1 MPKDVVFWICVI
13 AAVFVLGALAI
24 WKWGK
29 NITLKAGPLSFGTSD
44 RNAAA
49 SASDPV
55 TVGKK
60 AAVDGSVGEIIGR
73 TVFPVPASTHIYVE
87 EVERDGE
94 EVLVRALYVHAA
106 DIPRLIGHY
115 GPKWAERLGD
125 LLPDPLAR
133 GTTCPI
139 TLDYEDSENV

>member
-49 SASDPV
+49 SAPDPV

-60 AAVDGSVGEIIGR
+60 AAVEGSVGEIIGR
-73 TVFPVPASTHIYVE
+73 T
-87 EVERDGE
+87 
-94 EVLVRALYVHAA
+94 
-106 DIPRLIGHY
+106 
-115 GPKWAERLGD
+115 
-125 LLPDPLAR
+125 
-133 GTTCPI
+133 GTTATQASGPTDVAEQLKVGKGGRVDRI
-139 TLDYEDSENV
+139 VGVEIGQAKKADQ